1 MEKFTITITRQ
12 FGSMGRTIAKELS
25 EELGIEFYDRD
36 IVEEVS
42 RQLKLPVSQISDSEE
57 KATYRFWSRMFPL
70 GTDEEYI
77 QKMIFDV
84 QKEIIL
90 DLAKKSSCIIVG
102 RCSDAILENRE
113 NNMNIYIYAPVSK
126 RLENCVN
133 RLGMDES
140 EAKRTLVSVDRAREA
155 YHKKYAGFLPYDPA
169 HRQLMIDSSML
180 GPEST
185 ARWIAQ
191 LARERFGL

>member
-12 FGSMGRTIAKELS
+12 FGSMGRTIAKKLS
-25 EELGIEFYDRD
+25 EELGVEFYDRD
-36 IVEEVS
+36 IVEKVS
-42 RQLKLPVSQISDSEE
+42 RQLNLPVSKISDSEE
-57 KATYRFWSRMFPL
+57 TAHSRFWERMFPL
-70 GTDEEYI
+70 GTDEEDI
-77 QKMIFDV
+77 QDMIFDV

-102 RCSDAILENRE
+102 RCSDAILENRD

-133 RLGMDES
+133 RLNMDEA
-140 EAKRTLVSVDRAREA
+140 EAKRTIARVDKARQA
-155 YHKKYAGFLPYDPA
+155 YHKKYAGFLPDDPA

-180 GPEST
+180 GPEET
-185 ARWIAQ
+185 AHWIAQ
-191 LARERFGL
+191 VARKKFNI

>member
-1 MEKFTITITRQ
+1 MDKFTITITRQ

-25 EELGIEFYDRD
+25 QELGIEFYDRD

-57 KATYRFWSRMFPL
+57 KVSYHFWSRMFPL

-77 QKMIFDV
+77 QKIIFDV

-140 EAKRTLVSVDRAREA
+140 EAKKTIVRVDKAREA
-155 YHKKYAGFLPYDPA
+155 YHRKYAGFPPYDPE

-180 GPEST
+180 GPEAT
-185 ARWIAQ
+185 AHWIAA
-191 LARERFGL
+191 LARERFKL